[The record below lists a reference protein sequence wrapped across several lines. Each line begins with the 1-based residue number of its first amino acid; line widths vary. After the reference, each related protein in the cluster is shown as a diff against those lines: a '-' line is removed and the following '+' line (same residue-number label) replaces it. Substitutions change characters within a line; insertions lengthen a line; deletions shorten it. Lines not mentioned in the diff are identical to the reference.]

1 MAASGIRKGKLVPAG
16 KDGDA
21 VAAFLAALEHP
32 SKDAIVALR
41 DIVLAADARIAE
53 GIKWNA
59 PSFRTSDW
67 FATFHLR
74 AKPGVQLILHR
85 GAKGRDD
92 AMQAIADP
100 DGLLQWLGP
109 DRASVRFRDIGEV
122 EAKRTAFE
130 ALVRQ
135 WVERMPE

>member
-1 MAASGIRKGKLVPAG
+1 MATPHDPLPSPVLDAVR
-16 KDGDA
+16 DA
-21 VAAFLAALEHP
+21 VATFLAALEHP

-85 GAKGRDD
+85 GAKVRAD
-92 AMQAIADP
+92 AMEAIADP
-100 DGLLQWLGP
+100 EGLLEWLGP
-109 DRASVRFRDIGEV
+109 DRASVRFRDLEDV
-122 EAKRTAFE
+122 QAKRTAFV
-130 ALVRQ
+130 ALIRL
-135 WVERMPE
+135 WVDRMPP